1 MTLFLHYLTL
11 PYLLQGISF
20 TLAATGIGLVG
31 GVAVGL
37 ALAAMQLS
45 RFKPLAAVARGY
57 TVIFRG
63 TPLVLQMVF
72 VYDALPHVGIKLPGM
87 LAAGVALAFNEATFI
102 AEMFRSGVLGVDRG
116 QVLAGHALGMTP
128 RVLMRRVIAPQ
139 ALRSMIPAMGNEA
152 ISTLKN
158 SSLASVI
165 AVQELTLRSTQLASS
180 TFDFFA
186 IFFASGLMYLLLTGA
201 LGLFQISL
209 ETRFDLDRA
218 SSLKGLARWLPWR
231 REAAVV
237 AVVAKGS
244 DSAASGHTDP
254 IHALPEPQ
262 PVSAPSTSAA
272 PAATSA
278 TSAQQ
283 AEHRHARA
291 ARLAQAPVAVRV
303 SGLSKAYGAHSVL
316 ADLNLVVPS
325 GEVVA
330 LLGPS
335 GSGKSTL
342 LRCINHLEGWDAGQV
357 HVGGQRLG
365 YRSDGQLMTPS
376 DLARERA
383 SVGVGMV
390 FQQFNLFAHL
400 TAIENVAGP
409 LRWVHGWS
417 AQKAEQRAL
426 ELLARVGL
434 AHRVDAL
441 PRHLSGGQ
449 QQRVAIARALAP
461 GPSVLLLDE
470 PTSALDPELVG
481 EVLDVI
487 RKLAFEDGLTMI
499 ISTHQ
504 LRFAAEVADRVVF
517 LYGGCILES
526 GPAQTVLTRPSH
538 PQTARFLSVMAAEA
552 PPTLSES
559 ASSSAPSLASSSL

>member
-1 MTLFLHYLTL
+1 MELFLHYLTL
-11 PYLLQGISF
+11 PYLISGIGF
-20 TLAATGIGLVG
+20 TLAATGIGLAG
-31 GVAVGL
+31 GVVVGL
-37 ALAAMQLS
+37 LLAAMQLS
-45 RFKPLAAVARGY
+45 RFPLLSGMARGY
-57 TVIFRG
+57 AMLFRG

-72 VYDALPHVGIKLPGM
+72 FYNALPYAGIKLPGL
-87 LAAGVALAFNEATFI
+87 LAAGMALAFNEATFI

-116 QVLAGHALGMTP
+116 QVAAGQALGMTP

-139 ALRSMIPAMGNEA
+139 ALRSMIPAMGNET

-165 AVQELTLRSTQLASS
+165 AVQELTLRSTQLSSS
-180 TFDFFA
+180 TFDFFPV
-186 IFFASGLMYLLLTGA
+186 FVASGAMYLLLTGA
-201 LGLFQISL
+201 IGVFQVAL
-209 ETRFDLDRA
+209 ETRFDLDRTGA
-218 SSLKGLARWLPWR
+218 LTGLSRWLPWR
-231 REAAVV
+231 RSATPLPPA
-237 AVVAKGS
+237 S
-244 DSAASGHTDP
+244 RPTDSADTP
-254 IHALPEPQ
+254 VPEALEGM
-262 PVSAPSTSAA
+262 
-272 PAATSA
+272 PAHSVRPAID
-278 TSAQQ
+278 
-283 AEHRHARA
+283 RA
-291 ARLAQAPVAVRV
+291 ARADWLAQAAVAVRV
-303 SGLSKAYGAHSVL
+303 GGLTKAYGAQTVL
-316 ADLNLVVPS
+316 DDLSLVVQA

-342 LRCINHLEGWDAGQV
+342 LRCINHLEGWDGGLV

-365 YRSDGQLMTPS
+365 YRPDGQLMTPS

-400 TAIENVAGP
+400 TARENVAGP
-409 LRWVHGWS
+409 LCWVHGWS
-417 AQKAEQRAL
+417 PERADRRAL

-434 AHRVDAL
+434 SHRVNAL

-461 GPSVLLLDE
+461 GPNVLLLDE

-504 LRFAAEVADRVVF
+504 LRFAAEVADRVAF
-517 LYGGCILES
+517 LCGGRILES
-526 GPAQTVLTRPSH
+526 GPAKTVLTRPRH
-538 PQTARFLSVMAAEA
+538 PQTAKFLSVMAADA
-552 PPTLSES
+552 PPSV
-559 ASSSAPSLASSSL
+559 SSSAPSFAQPTL